1 MKSDDEKLKE
11 LFETKEKTTFGN
23 PIKKARSLSII
34 RNVIISLMVFI
45 ILNAIALILNS
56 TFLTNISEKEE
67 KKLENWFNIA
77 MPNAYV
83 GNIKN
88 YDGVM
93 TGEMDYVRYRF
104 VGNKPIVDGDYKEKY
119 TYVPLINNN
128 YGNRGDYLWN
138 SNGKSL
144 EDIQQKRKY
153 NKIGKRVMK
162 FYHPSMEYKN
172 YINELGNID
181 SIDDSKLIE
190 MSLSFDKEYTMNQI
204 QKMLPKDVILNWYW
218 INTLN
223 ENDTKTESK
232 VIFDEYDV
240 YGIKVLDKQG
250 HAIINPENKFIKA
263 IMDGKKK
270 NYSETYEKLFDTLSN
285 GKGEINIEDLKIIGV
300 VVSGDVNTLKALKD
314 ERYIKAA
321 TIGAVVD
328 RD

>member
-1 MKSDDEKLKE
+1 
-11 LFETKEKTTFGN
+11 
-23 PIKKARSLSII
+23 
-34 RNVIISLMVFI
+34 
-45 ILNAIALILNS
+45 
-56 TFLTNISEKEE
+56 
-67 KKLENWFNIA
+67 
-77 MPNAYV
+77 
-83 GNIKN
+83 
-88 YDGVM
+88 
-93 TGEMDYVRYRF
+93 MDYVRYRF
-104 VGNKPIVDGDYKEKY
+104 VGNKPIIDGDYKEKY
-119 TYVPLINNN
+119 TYMPLINNN

-240 YGIKVLDKQG
+240 YGIKVYDFILILVGIMFLYQFL
-250 HAIINPENKFIKA
+250 NKKI
-263 IMDGKKK
+263 DG
-270 NYSETYEKLFDTLSN
+270 L
-285 GKGEINIEDLKIIGV
+285 
-300 VVSGDVNTLKALKD
+300 
-314 ERYIKAA
+314 
-321 TIGAVVD
+321 
-328 RD
+328 RDS